1 MLAAAPKIFV
11 VALLGAAA
19 VFVPRLGVLAA
30 GARRWVHLGPIS
42 GSPSP
47 LLAGAVALW
56 LAAAESGP
64 EQAVASTNPTR
75 VIRRRAIAVAGS
87 LLAVLVMALEPDFS
101 AAATTLVVAF
111 ATVAA
116 AGRVPA
122 RRLVP
127 VAALLLALLAGGAL
141 RSAYVDNRIRGF
153 VSPER
158 DPRGKGFEVL
168 ALAHANAAAGA
179 APAGLG
185 RGRSRHRLSSS
196 ASDYAFALVTEEL
209 GRTGAL
215 AVLTCWAAIGLGVLA
230 AAHGAARRHDVGGR
244 ALAAGLGTALLV
256 PAALHVAVC
265 RGWLPIIGV
274 TMPLLSYDPGLTVV
288 SGAEIG
294 AFGRDCRFINF
305 GNALGKAGMTA
316 LTDLTLVVVS
326 GKGGVGRT
334 TVTAAL
340 ATAAAAVGKRVLIA
354 TSSPADRVGAL
365 FGRPAVGA
373 AVTSVAPGI
382 DAVNITPEG
391 AIHEY
396 GLLTLR
402 SELVTRALFE
412 NRAARAFLNA
422 VPGLDAYALLGK
434 AWWHTTEQLN
444 GRRRYDLVLLDGPAS
459 GHAALMLRIPDA
471 IVAAMPKG
479 PLARDATA
487 IQSLLRDPRRAA
499 FLIVT
504 LAEELPAREAIELAT
519 VARGELALP
528 LGPLVVN
535 AMPSEA
541 ATAPALEPLLDR
553 VPVHSPDGDSWNP
566 ALMATL
572 RLAAGARA
580 QRRMADHI
588 VAQLRERLSLT
599 IVPLPRL
606 PTPEVGPGDVKDLAS
621 RLGTA
626 AAPG

>member
-1 MLAAAPKIFV
+1 
-11 VALLGAAA
+11 
-19 VFVPRLGVLAA
+19 
-30 GARRWVHLGPIS
+30 
-42 GSPSP
+42 
-47 LLAGAVALW
+47 
-56 LAAAESGP
+56 
-64 EQAVASTNPTR
+64 
-75 VIRRRAIAVAGS
+75 
-87 LLAVLVMALEPDFS
+87 
-101 AAATTLVVAF
+101 
-111 ATVAA
+111 
-116 AGRVPA
+116 
-122 RRLVP
+122 
-127 VAALLLALLAGGAL
+127 
-141 RSAYVDNRIRGF
+141 
-153 VSPER
+153 
-158 DPRGKGFEVL
+158 
-168 ALAHANAAAGA
+168 
-179 APAGLG
+179 
-185 RGRSRHRLSSS
+185 
-196 ASDYAFALVTEEL
+196 
-209 GRTGAL
+209 
-215 AVLTCWAAIGLGVLA
+215 
-230 AAHGAARRHDVGGR
+230 
-244 ALAAGLGTALLV
+244 
-256 PAALHVAVC
+256 
-265 RGWLPIIGV
+265 
-274 TMPLLSYDPGLTVV
+274 
-288 SGAEIG
+288 
-294 AFGRDCRFINF
+294 
-305 GNALGKAGMTA
+305 MTA
-316 LTDLTLVVVS
+316 LSDLSLIVVS

-340 ATAAAAVGKRVLIA
+340 ATAAGRAGKRVLIA

-365 FGRPAVGA
+365 FGRPPVGA

-434 AWWHTTEQLN
+434 AWWHTTEQVG

-487 IQSLLRDPRRAA
+487 IQTLLRDPRRAA

-519 VARGELALP
+519 VARGELRLP

-541 ATAPALEPLLDR
+541 ATAPALAPLLDR
-553 VPVHSPDGDSWNP
+553 VPAGDGDHSWNP

-580 QRRMADHI
+580 QRRTADHI
-588 VAQLRERLSLT
+588 VAHLRERLNLA

-606 PTPEVGPGDVKDLAS
+606 PTPEVGPADVTDLAG
-621 RLGTA
+621 RLA
-626 AAPG
+626 AAATG

>member
-1 MLAAAPKIFV
+1 V
-11 VALLGAAA
+11 
-19 VFVPRLGVLAA
+19 
-30 GARRWVHLGPIS
+30 
-42 GSPSP
+42 
-47 LLAGAVALW
+47 
-56 LAAAESGP
+56 
-64 EQAVASTNPTR
+64 
-75 VIRRRAIAVAGS
+75 
-87 LLAVLVMALEPDFS
+87 
-101 AAATTLVVAF
+101 
-111 ATVAA
+111 
-116 AGRVPA
+116 
-122 RRLVP
+122 
-127 VAALLLALLAGGAL
+127 
-141 RSAYVDNRIRGF
+141 
-153 VSPER
+153 
-158 DPRGKGFEVL
+158 
-168 ALAHANAAAGA
+168 
-179 APAGLG
+179 
-185 RGRSRHRLSSS
+185 
-196 ASDYAFALVTEEL
+196 
-209 GRTGAL
+209 
-215 AVLTCWAAIGLGVLA
+215 
-230 AAHGAARRHDVGGR
+230 
-244 ALAAGLGTALLV
+244 
-256 PAALHVAVC
+256 
-265 RGWLPIIGV
+265 
-274 TMPLLSYDPGLTVV
+274 
-288 SGAEIG
+288 
-294 AFGRDCRFINF
+294 
-305 GNALGKAGMTA
+305 TA

-340 ATAAAAVGKRVLIA
+340 ATAAGRAGKRVLIA

-365 FGRPAVGA
+365 FGKPPVGA
-373 AVTSVAPGI
+373 TVTSVAPGI

-434 AWWHTTEQLN
+434 AWWHTTEQVG

-479 PLARDATA
+479 PLARDAGA

-504 LAEELPAREAIELAT
+504 LAEELPAREAVELAT
-519 VARGELALP
+519 IARGELGLP

-535 AMPSEA
+535 AMPPEA

-553 VPVHSPDGDSWNP
+553 VPLGQEHSWNP

-580 QRRMADHI
+580 QRRTADHI
-588 VAQLRERLSLT
+588 VADLRDRLNLA

-606 PTPEVGPGDVKDLAS
+606 PTPEVGPADVTDLAA
-621 RLGTA
+621 RLAGA
-626 AAPG
+626 ATG